1 MAFQEGEF
9 KQKEAS
15 GPSSQSGPEKESGA
29 DKKDEWHPPS
39 HHHRHNHHGRHH
51 HGCCDCHRGGFNPGK
66 LFFGLFLIGLGL
78 LYLAKNMGLLP
89 ADLNIDFAKLWPLL
103 VIFLG
108 LSFFTGRNWASI
120 IIVIL
125 FTIIIIGLVA
135 ALIAGG
141 VFHAAPMPM
150 WNWNYNY

>member
-1 MAFQEGEF
+1 MDFQEGEF
-9 KQKEAS
+9 KEKENPESTDQKKEKEAEQNKGWS
-15 GPSSQSGPEKESGA
+15 
-29 DKKDEWHPPS
+29 HPHPHHS
-39 HHHRHNHHGRHH
+39 HHHHRHG
-51 HGCCDCHRGGFNPGK
+51 GCCNGHRGGFNPGK

-78 LYLAKNMGLLP
+78 LYLAKNLGFLP
-89 ADLNIDFAKLWPLL
+89 ASFNIEWEKLWPLL
-103 VIFLG
+103 IIFLG

-141 VFHAAPMPM
+141 VFHAVPMPM
-150 WNWNYNY
+150 WGRGYSY